1 MIKGGRGNKNS
12 GLSRLSVLAVAMLWM
27 LGLAG
32 HAAALTPIPVQDD
45 QDRVE
50 ITNLGEAY
58 EGRGDS
64 LQVETSAGQDG
75 VSGRMTVRA
84 SVPGT
89 SPNWMVFAL
98 TNKTDKQI
106 ERWLTADRYNIIGSG
121 TIWPDLDA
129 RRVESVTPSIGFVPE
144 RIKNDKADV
153 FRITL
158 EPGQTIT
165 YVAEEGKVTKTK
177 WVELARKK

>member
-1 MIKGGRGNKNS
+1 MTMSSHGSLALARPARAAAIVA
-12 GLSRLSVLAVAMLWM
+12 VLFLQS
-27 LGLAG
+27 LAALLISATG
-32 HAAALTPIPVQDD
+32 AYALTPIVVQPD
-45 QDRVE
+45 QERME
-50 ITNLGEAY
+50 ITTLGEAY

-64 LQVETSAGQDG
+64 LQVETAAGEDG

-84 SVPGT
+84 STPGAN
-89 SPNWMVFAL
+89 PNWMVFAL
-98 TNKTDKQI
+98 TNKTDKPI

-144 RIKNDKADV
+144 RIRNDKADV

-165 YVAEEGKVTKTK
+165 YVAE
-177 WVELARKK
+177 